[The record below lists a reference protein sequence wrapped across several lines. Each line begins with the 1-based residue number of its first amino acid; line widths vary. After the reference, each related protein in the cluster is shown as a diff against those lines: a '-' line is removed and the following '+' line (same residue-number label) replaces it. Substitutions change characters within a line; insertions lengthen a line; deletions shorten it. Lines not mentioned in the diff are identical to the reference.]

1 MKKVLHALALAMS
14 ASVAMAAFGPVES
27 VTINNVPGTP
37 PKYLLQSITAGGGQT
52 YPLSGLAYGSTIG
65 SPSGGSIANM
75 VDFDLN
81 TVSTGNGSWT
91 KTVLFGGINF
101 TDSNGSLPDFF
112 LFEAAGSGNPD
123 DVSVAAIFTDDT
135 IGMAVACPVDVATGW
150 GNPGLPNVNSP
161 INNGQPILGLA
172 WDITDLKDA
181 LGNPLPAGSTIKGIQ
196 ILPGSNIDPCGFYA
210 VVPPSAIDHFSVVA
224 SSPQVAGVAFDVT
237 ITAEDAS
244 YVTVNDSTTVV
255 TASGS
260 SGSLMEFDWN
270 SDGTYGDNSGTLVA
284 GVKTIKARTKKA
296 QTVTLSAS
304 AGLGGSITTLSPPD
318 VLVTADAFNKL
329 QILAPGEA
337 TAPGTATGKTGTPF
351 KQAFGY
357 SFNVTVNAVD
367 AYWNVVNSV
376 YDTVGITATDA
387 TATLPPDAGLW
398 GGGTGS
404 FAVTLGTNGTFTL
417 TATDVTDHTK
427 TPGTVVVAAADA
439 SLWNLD
445 LSLKTFTNNTG
456 VAETRVALTNAG
468 LSVANEAGG
477 SRAVVFDANGA
488 HFGANG
494 DGGTWWAAR
503 NYLRT
508 LENYGNVSFT
518 AYITIDR
525 SHCASTAY
533 FGIGTGSQAGEFG
546 EADRLVANASGL
558 QFYLPNSTSQ
568 GAINVKVNGAQPSS
582 TGGIPNGENSG
593 KNIKRVKMVYDSVAQ
608 TMQFA
613 VDNDFSGLSF
623 SPDWTSPVY
632 DLVGLGVA
640 AEWAS
645 GDASKIYFGG
655 DGEGTSPATNGTIYT
670 AFKVTAGLETE
681 VPVTFGATAPG
692 ASAVWMMP
700 VVSGS
705 AIDGSVATVLDASVK
720 LYQDGVQVASGG
732 SRVGADVFIAYTNS
746 TALLP
751 GSTHTNMLTCADS
764 NGKNHTNYWLWTVFN
779 YRTIPSSYALGT
791 PATIPGLLV
800 KTFATDSA
808 GPGPSATPGIIAAE
822 QQIAGGLVDASGN
835 PYPNLADPSSGSDS
849 NVNWSL
855 IAGAAAGNFNA
866 NTEPFGQYTDRE
878 FVGVNPT
885 SGVAVNF
892 TTEVNAYLRLV
903 AGNYRML
910 VNSDDGFEISVAPG
924 LGNPDGTV
932 LGGFLAGGHPAAD
945 VSVDFVIAADG
956 DYPFRLLY
964 YQAGGGASAE
974 WIMQNMTTG
983 EKVLINDEFNP
994 GTVLAFQ
1001 TGSPRATLTRML
1013 PASGYGPLPINQGVE
1028 FKITNGRTA
1037 LTGTPTLLVNGQPV
1051 TPSIVSGGGV
1061 TTITWSPNGN
1071 HPYGSSQ
1078 TAQLIWTE
1086 NTTPSPTVWTNSTSF
1101 TVKQAALADMP
1112 YGTPWIEAADYDFG
1126 GGQMV
1131 PAANDYYSYTGN
1143 AYQTTNAW
1151 GDPFFP
1157 ILNVD
1162 YFNFFNQGDTGPY
1175 RGNASLHPTTPTP
1188 NIAAV
1193 NSGSSAARP
1202 NGVFV
1207 TQSREIGWVYSG
1219 YGVNYTRTLPNGIYN
1234 PVISVAAP
1242 NAHGSGVSLVKSG
1255 AGTTN
1260 QTLQPVGTFRSA
1272 TGSGGFGTYA
1282 LRQLTAVDGTPA
1294 ALYVN
1299 GPGGSGTVTL
1309 RWTLGLP
1316 GYSGFVLNANW
1327 MALRPMTN
1335 VPPVIAAVSPAN
1347 GATGVTNNGQL
1358 VFTVQTYDRPVNPG
1372 SIALQFNGSAVTP
1385 TVSGPDN
1392 SGVMTV
1398 SYSYNVAYTS
1408 TNTYSLSLSDTGIP
1422 APVVTKTTSGS
1433 FVVMSKPIPPSTPIS
1448 YQASGGQLVLSWDQG
1463 LLLQAT
1469 NVMGPWI
1476 PNPSATSPFTNNT
1489 DMPVM
1494 FYKVLIAP

>member
-1 MKKVLHALALAMS
+1 MS

-52 YPLSGLAYGSTIG
+52 YPLSGLAYGTSVG

-75 VDFDLN
+75 DDFDLN

-91 KTVLFGGINF
+91 TTVLFGGINF

-135 IGMAVACPVDVATGW
+135 IGMAVACPVDQATGW
-150 GNPGLPNVNSP
+150 GNPGLPNVNGP

-181 LGNPLPAGSTIKGIQ
+181 SGNFLPAGSTIKGIQ
-196 ILPGSNIDPCGFYA
+196 ILPGSSIDPCGFYA
-210 VVPPSAIDHFSVVA
+210 VVPLPAIDHFSVTA
-224 SSPQVAGVAFDVT
+224 SYSQLAGVAFDVT
-237 ITAEDAS
+237 ITAQDAGNA
-244 YVTVNDSTTVV
+244 TVNDSATIV

-270 SDGTYGDNSGTLVA
+270 SDGTYGDNSGALAA

-296 QTVTLSAS
+296 QTMTIAAS
-304 AGLGGSITTLSPPD
+304 AGLGGSIITTLPAE
-318 VLVTADAFNKL
+318 VVVMANLFNKL
-329 QILAPGEA
+329 QILAPGE
-337 TAPGTATGKTGTPF
+337 TSAPGTDTGRTGSPF
-351 KQAFGY
+351 KQAISY
-357 SFNVTVNAVD
+357 PFNVSVNAVD
-367 AYWNVVNSV
+367 AYWNVVSSV

-387 TATLPPDAGLW
+387 TATLPPDAGFA
-398 GGGTGS
+398 GGTTT
-404 FAVTLGTNGTFTL
+404 FVVTLNTNGSFTL
-417 TATDVTDHTK
+417 TATDLTDNTK

-445 LSLKTFTNNTG
+445 LSLKTFTNNTANAT
-456 VAETRVALTNAG
+456 VRTNLANAG
-468 LSVANEAGG
+468 LSVANEGGG
-477 SRAVVFDANGA
+477 SRAVVFDAKGA

-494 DGGTWWAAR
+494 DNGTWWAAR

-525 SHCASTAY
+525 SYCASTAY

-546 EADRLVANASGL
+546 EADRQVPNASGL

-593 KNIKRVKMVYDSVAQ
+593 KNLKRVKMVYDSVAQ

-655 DGEGTSPATNGTIYT
+655 DGEGTSSATNGTIYT
-670 AFKVTAGLETE
+670 DFKVTTGLETE
-681 VPVTFGATAPG
+681 VPVSFGATAPG
-692 ASAVWMMP
+692 GTAVWMLP
-700 VVSGS
+700 VVSAS
-705 AIDGSVATVLDASVK
+705 ATDGSVAMVVDASVK
-720 LYQDGVQVASGG
+720 LYQDTVLVASGG

-764 NGKNHTNYWLWTVFN
+764 NGKNHTNYWVWTVFN
-779 YRTIPSSYALGT
+779 YKTLPSSYALAT

-800 KTFATDSA
+800 KTFATDAA
-808 GPGPSATPGIIAAE
+808 GPGPNATPGVIAAE

-849 NVNWSL
+849 NVNWTL
-855 IAGAAAGNFNA
+855 VAGGVSGNFNA
-866 NTEPFGQYTDRE
+866 YTEPAGQYTDRE
-878 FVGVNPT
+878 FPGVNAT
-885 SGVAVNF
+885 SGVSVNF
-892 TTEVNAYLRLV
+892 TTEVNAYLRLA

-910 VNSDDGFEISVAPG
+910 VNSDDGFEISVATG

-932 LGGFLAGGHPAAD
+932 LGGYLAGGKGASD

-964 YQAGGGASAE
+964 YQGGGGASAE
-974 WIMQNMTTG
+974 WMIQNMATG
-983 EKVLINDEFNP
+983 QKILINDETNP
-994 GTVLAFQ
+994 GAVLAFQ
-1001 TGSPRATLTRML
+1001 AGSPRATLTKML
-1013 PASGYGPLPINQGVE
+1013 PASGYGPASVNQGVE
-1028 FKITNGRTA
+1028 FKVTNGRTA
-1037 LTGTPTLLVNGQPV
+1037 LTGTPTLLINGQPV
-1051 TPSIVSGGGV
+1051 NPTIASAGGV
-1061 TTITWSPNGN
+1061 TTISWSPSGN

-1086 NTTPSPTVWTNSTSF
+1086 NTTPSPTMWTNTTIF

-1112 YGTPWIEAADYDFG
+1112 YGTPWIEAGDFDFG

-1131 PAANDYYSYTGN
+1131 PAASDFFGYNGN
-1143 AYQTTNAW
+1143 GYQTTNAW
-1151 GDPFFP
+1151 GDPYFP

-1175 RGNASLHPTTPTP
+1175 RGDASLHPTTPTP
-1188 NIAAV
+1188 KIAAV

-1202 NGVFV
+1202 NGVSV

-1234 PVISVAAP
+1234 PVISAASP

-1260 QTLQPVGTFRSA
+1260 QTLQEVGTFRST
-1272 TGSGGFGTYA
+1272 TGSGGWGSFA
-1282 LRQLTAVDGTPA
+1282 LRQLAAVDGTPA

-1299 GPGGSGTVTL
+1299 GPGGSDTVTL

-1316 GYSGFVLNANW
+1316 GYSGFVLNASW
-1327 MALRPMTN
+1327 MALVPMTN
-1335 VPPVIAAVSPAN
+1335 VPPVIVAVSPAN
-1347 GATGVTNNGQL
+1347 GAAGVTNNGQL
-1358 VFTVQTYDRPVNPG
+1358 VFTVQAYDRPVRAG
-1372 SIALQFNGSAVTP
+1372 SIALQFNGSVVTP
-1385 TVSGPDN
+1385 TVSGPDS
-1392 SGVMTV
+1392 SGVTTIRYN
-1398 SYSYNVAYTS
+1398 YSVAYSS
-1408 TNTYSLSLSDTGIP
+1408 TNTYSLSLADTGIP
-1422 APVVTKTTSGS
+1422 APVVTKSTSGS
-1433 FVVMSKPIPPSTPIS
+1433 FVVMPQPIPPSTPIS
-1448 YQASGGQLVLSWDQG
+1448 FQASGGQLVLSWDQG
-1463 LLLQAT
+1463 VLLQAT

-1476 PNPSATSPFTNNT
+1476 PNPTATSPFTN
-1489 DMPVM
+1489 DMNQPAM
-1494 FYKVLIAP
+1494 FYKVQVWPLP